1 MKKRKIR
8 IRFINNAKIKI
19 ILMKIL
25 YITISIFILYN
36 IIYLINTT
44 ITKKHYLSIWGIS
57 IFSMENNAMK
67 PDIPKNNLIIT
78 KACKE
83 SEIKENDIIA
93 YQINNSIRINKIINI
108 KSDNGKVT
116 YITKSSSNYYPDIEE
131 VFKNQ
136 IIGKVTFNIWGI
148 GLLINILQSKIITF
162 FALIVLILR
171 FSYNRYVYQQ
181 NKQRKRKKRLKEEI

>member
-181 NKQRKRKKRLKEEI
+181 NKQRKRKKRLKEEN

>member
-1 MKKRKIR
+1 
-8 IRFINNAKIKI
+8 
-19 ILMKIL
+19 MKIV

-67 PDIPKNNLIIT
+67 PDIAKNNLIIT

>member
-19 ILMKIL
+19 ILMKIV

-67 PDIPKNNLIIT
+67 PDIAKNNLIIT